1 MKGAVLSLGSNLG
14 DREKNLKDALDS
26 LSRLP
31 GTRIIKKSG
40 IYVTKP
46 VGFTNQPDFL
56 NMAAVVETS
65 LSPRALLGG
74 LLGIEAAL
82 GRVRQYKNGPRVID
96 IDLLVYEGAV
106 FNDDEL
112 TLPHPRMHE
121 RAFVMVPLSELFS
134 DGMVFGFDFKK
145 QMDLFLAENTGVKKL
160 GL

>member
-14 DREKNLKDALDS
+14 DREKNIKNALDAVS
-26 LSRLP
+26 LLP

-40 IYVTKP
+40 IYVTEP
-46 VGFTNQPDFL
+46 VGFTDQPDFL

-65 LSPRALLGG
+65 MSPRALLGG

-82 GRVRQYKNGPRVID
+82 GRIRQFKNGPRIID

-106 FNDDEL
+106 SNDSEL
-112 TLPHPRMHE
+112 IIPHPRMHE
-121 RAFVMVPLSELFS
+121 RAFVLIPLSELFA